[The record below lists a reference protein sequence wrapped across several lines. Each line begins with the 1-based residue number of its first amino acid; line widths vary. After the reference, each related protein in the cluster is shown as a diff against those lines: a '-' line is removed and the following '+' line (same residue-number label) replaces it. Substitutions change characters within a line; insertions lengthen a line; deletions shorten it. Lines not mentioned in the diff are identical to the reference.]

1 MHVNAFLL
9 RRDMCSK
16 YLKVKAMF
24 QPNWAHI
31 RELPL
36 FCDLTETT
44 ANALLCAARI
54 RRFPKQ
60 TNLFREGETPNFL
73 HIVVDGVVALFG
85 LDAVEEMSFMAG
97 LDPLV
102 IEPFDKVETEEIDLV
117 FDAGRVEG
125 AEQSLLYLK
134 DAGMARLQ
142 LVASVL
148 AKSAVLTRYETNIA
162 ESFDHIEPLAARL
175 QRGGRGVGRGEELLR
190 HIGDTLIIHGRMVG
204 RVEISEKP
212 DLLWENPELE
222 RLYAKLE
229 DEYELGERHLA
240 LERKLDLIMRTA
252 ETLLDLLHHQRSLRV
267 EWYIVILIVVEI
279 ALTLYQMH
287 F

>member
-1 MHVNAFLL
+1 MGQRLFAGQTEVRARAMYVGQRLELRAFEQAQRLAASPLL
-9 RRDMCSK
+9 VS
-16 YLKVKAMF
+16 VGASG
-24 QPNWAHI
+24 
-31 RELPL
+31 
-36 FCDLTETT
+36 
-44 ANALLCAARI
+44 AAV
-54 RRFPKQ
+54 
-60 TNLFREGETPNFL
+60 LFRY
-73 HIVVDGVVALFG
+73 GVVVLFG
-85 LDAVEEMSFMAG
+85 LDAMAQTRFMAG
-97 LDPLV
+97 LEPLV
-102 IEPFDKVETEEIDLV
+102 IEPFDKAEAEDVDLA

-125 AEQSLLYLK
+125 MEQSLLVLK
-134 DAGMARLQ
+134 DAGIARLQ

-175 QRGGRGVGRGEELLR
+175 QRGGRGVGRGEQLLR

>member
-1 MHVNAFLL
+1 MPAMQEAGGCAMHSGTMNQGLFAGQTEVLARALYVGQRLDLRAFEHAQRLAASPLL
-9 RRDMCSK
+9 VS
-16 YLKVKAMF
+16 VGASG
-24 QPNWAHI
+24 
-31 RELPL
+31 
-36 FCDLTETT
+36 
-44 ANALLCAARI
+44 AAV
-54 RRFPKQ
+54 
-60 TNLFREGETPNFL
+60 LFRY
-73 HIVVDGVVALFG
+73 GVVVLFG
-85 LDAVEEMSFMAG
+85 LDAVEQMSFMAG
-97 LDPLV
+97 LEPLV
-102 IEPFDKVETEEIDLV
+102 VEPFGKAETEEIDLV

-125 AEQSLLYLK
+125 VEQSLLHLK
-134 DAGMARLQ
+134 DGGMARLQ

>member
-1 MHVNAFLL
+1 MDQALFAGRTQVRARATYVGQRLELRAFEQAQRLAASPLL
-9 RRDMCSK
+9 VS
-16 YLKVKAMF
+16 VGASG
-24 QPNWAHI
+24 
-31 RELPL
+31 
-36 FCDLTETT
+36 
-44 ANALLCAARI
+44 AAV
-54 RRFPKQ
+54 
-60 TNLFREGETPNFL
+60 LFRY
-73 HIVVDGVVALFG
+73 GVVVVFG

-97 LDPLV
+97 LEPLIV
-102 IEPFDKVETEEIDLV
+102 EPFAKAESEEITLV

-125 AEQSLLYLK
+125 AEASELVLK

-162 ESFDHIEPLAARL
+162 ESFDHIEPLAAGL
-175 QRGGRGVGRGEELLR
+175 QQGGRWLGRGKQLLH

-212 DLLWENPELE
+212 DLLWENPDLE

-252 ETLLDLLHHQRSLRV
+252 ETLLDLLHHRRSLRV

-279 ALTLYQMH
+279 ALTLYQMY